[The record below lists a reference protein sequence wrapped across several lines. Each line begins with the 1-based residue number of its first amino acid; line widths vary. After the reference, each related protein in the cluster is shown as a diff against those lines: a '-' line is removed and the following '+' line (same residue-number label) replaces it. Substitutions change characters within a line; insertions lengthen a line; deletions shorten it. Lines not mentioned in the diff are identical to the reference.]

1 MGTGALLFVSQ
12 TRTNFQIVYQTRTIF
27 LIYCQMET
35 DIKIGYETRTGFAK
49 KKKTTIR
56 ELELEK
62 DY

>member
-35 DIKIGYETRTGFAK
+35 NVKIGYETRTGYAK
-49 KKKTTIR
+49 KK
-56 ELELEK
+56 
-62 DY
+62 